1 MDIQYLKK
9 NLLSRQPDAE
19 CEDTLVSLVTSPEA
33 TPSVKEARDF
43 FVDGFSAR
51 FLDNIARNICRLERA
66 DILGEYYEFISAD
79 GGATPTPYYK
89 VSLYKRKN
97 DSRLDTYVARITAR
111 HFTDAQ
117 KKHTRYLSS
126 HTPFDSFRTEINADD
141 DFSKDEVTD
150 NSWFALL
157 IADEDFSFFS
167 ANNIETITKLNIALS
182 QLDDRDRLVIQLVE
196 LNDVPLI
203 EAFDELLPYMSFKK
217 PVKTLTR
224 KDRQDAVSRLNN
236 RALERLAKKI
246 NALL

>member
-19 CEDTLVSLVTSPEA
+19 CEDTLVSLVTSADA

-51 FLDNIARNICRLERA
+51 FLDNIARNICHLA

-141 DFSKDEVTD
+141 DFSKDDVTD

-167 ANNIETITKLNIALS
+167 ANNIETITKLNIAL
-182 QLDDRDRLVIQLVE
+182 
-196 LNDVPLI
+196 I

-217 PVKTLTR
+217 PVETLTR

-236 RALERLAKKI
+236 RALDRLAKKI

>member
-1 MDIQYLKK
+1 M
-9 NLLSRQPDAE
+9 
-19 CEDTLVSLVTSPEA
+19 
-33 TPSVKEARDF
+33 
-43 FVDGFSAR
+43 
-51 FLDNIARNICRLERA
+51 
-66 DILGEYYEFISAD
+66 
-79 GGATPTPYYK
+79 
-89 VSLYKRKN
+89 
-97 DSRLDTYVARITAR
+97 
-111 HFTDAQ
+111 
-117 KKHTRYLSS
+117 
-126 HTPFDSFRTEINADD
+126 
-141 DFSKDEVTD
+141 
-150 NSWFALL
+150 

-217 PVKTLTR
+217 PVETLTR